1 MTARSYLLALAACAA
16 AIVASGSCSALE
28 QVALPVNGQM
38 RSFLIEQPA
47 TPGPKPTII
56 MLHGNGG
63 SGAAAARATNLV
75 QGAQREGF
83 VAVFPDGLAHQW
95 NIFPTGAAP
104 QRFLQRAQMGGGVG
118 DDVTFL
124 RMLVGELVQRGISD
138 PKRVYLAG
146 FSMGGMMTL
155 RMACVAPDLF
165 AAVGIISSSM
175 PEATSRDCIRPQ
187 PLPIVAMHGTADQ
200 VVPYMGGPLRNGV
213 KVWGI
218 EQTLAFFRGLDGCG
232 EHARQWRVPHRNPAD
247 QTRVTG
253 VAWTQCSQ
261 GQVVLYRI
269 DGGVHR
275 VPGAGGDGRLGGG
288 ATQDLKGGEAL
299 WNFFR
304 DKSRS

>member
-1 MTARSYLLALAACAA
+1 MRIKSCLLALAACAA
-16 AIVASGSCSALE
+16 TMLAAGPCAALE
-28 QVALPVNGQM
+28 QAAMPVNGQM

-63 SGAAAARATNLV
+63 SGAGAAHATNLW

-83 VAVFPDGLAHQW
+83 VAVFPDGIAHQW
-95 NIFPTGAAP
+95 NIFPPGLAP
-104 QRFLQRAQMGGGVG
+104 QRFLQRAQMGGGIG

-124 RMLVGELVQRGISD
+124 RRLVAELVQRGISD
-138 PKRVYLAG
+138 PRRVYLAG

-175 PEATSRDCIRPQ
+175 PEPTSRDCMNPQ
-187 PLPIVAMHGTADQ
+187 PLPIVAMHGTADP
-200 VVPYMGGPLRNGV
+200 VVHYMGGPLRNGV
-213 KVWGI
+213 NVWGI
-218 EQTLAFFRGLDGCG
+218 EQTLAFFRRLDGCA
-232 EHARQWRVPHRNPAD
+232 EQPQQWQLPHRNAAD
-247 QTRVTG
+247 QTRVTAT
-253 VAWTQCSQ
+253 AWTRCGK

-275 VPGAGGDGRLGGG
+275 VPGAGGEARMGEG

-299 WNFFR
+299 WAFFR
-304 DKSRS
+304 DKSRP